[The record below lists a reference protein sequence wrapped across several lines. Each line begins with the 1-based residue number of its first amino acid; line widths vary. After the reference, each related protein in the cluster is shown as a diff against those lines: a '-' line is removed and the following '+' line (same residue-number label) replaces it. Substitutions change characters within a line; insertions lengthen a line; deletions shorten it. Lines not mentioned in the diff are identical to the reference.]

1 MNPPSGY
8 KIFYWSLLLFA
19 VAMVK
24 SQTSLATP
32 GHRDSFMIDNITI
45 PVYNQMDAANDSISC
60 ILPFSR
66 AGNLILIR
74 AKADST
80 EGNFILDTGSPMLV
94 LNLTYFR
101 HYTTTVRTD
110 AEEGGMTGTG
120 APVLETTV
128 KAFNLGPI
136 VYNRMVAN
144 LVNLG
149 HIENSKGVK
158 VLGLLG
164 MKLFRQFEMIIDYD
178 KNLIYLH
185 RISKKEGKTYMHEM
199 LKDTAAYKT
208 YAVDIYNDKVLA
220 RTELA
225 GRKLRLMIDFAAET
239 NVLDSRLPDNIFE
252 NIAITRR
259 VILNGIGG
267 QKVEALYGDLSNM
280 KLGDDA
286 IRTLPVLVTNLSNTC
301 LSYEFCIDGIL
312 GFDFLSLHKIG
323 FNFVNRKM
331 YIWK

>member
-1 MNPPSGY
+1 M
-8 KIFYWSLLLFA
+8 I
-19 VAMVK
+19 K
-24 SQTSLATP
+24 SHSSLAASGPT
-32 GHRDSFMIDNITI
+32 DSLMIGNITI
-45 PVYNQMDAANDSISC
+45 PAISSFDAPNDSISC
-60 ILPFSR
+60 VLPFSR
-66 AGNLILIR
+66 AGNLILLR
-74 AKADST
+74 AKADTT
-80 EGNFILDTGSPMLV
+80 EGNFILDTGSPTLV

-110 AEEGGMTGTG
+110 AEEGGMNGTG
-120 APVLETTV
+120 GQVQETTV
-128 KAFNLGPI
+128 KDFNIGPI
-136 VYNRMVAN
+136 IYHRTVAN

-185 RISKKEGKTYMHEM
+185 KIGKKEEKTYMHEM
-199 LKDTAAYKT
+199 LQDTSSYKT
-208 YAVDIYNDKVLA
+208 YPVDLYNDKILA

-239 NVLDSRLPDNIFE
+239 NVLDSRLPDIIFE
-252 NIAITRR
+252 NIAISKR

-267 QKVEALYGDLSNM
+267 QRVEALYGDLSNM
-280 KLGDDA
+280 KLGDDP